1 MTAQRGDGDR
11 VFSSVQ
17 NDQMAGSGKSV
28 SMMRLSGSCCVMRRQ
43 PSARVSASSTRA
55 MRGSACSRTRSP
67 SRKGPGGATMSSAN
81 YLMLSTAGQPV
92 SGTAASGNYS
102 LLSGYWYGFQ
112 DFVRTIL
119 LPAIMGG

>member
-1 MTAQRGDGDR
+1 MRNGKRLLTVALLLAALLFGLA
-11 VFSSVQ
+11 VVAALALP
-17 NDQMAGSGKSV
+17 AG
-28 SMMRLSGSCCVMRRQ
+28 
-43 PSARVSASSTRA
+43 PSAAAAPPDLSWLVIAA
-55 MRGSACSRTRSP
+55 
-67 SRKGPGGATMSSAN
+67 GGATMSSAN